1 MRLLFFG
8 TPDFA
13 VPSLRAIHGA
23 GHEIALVVTRPDA
36 RRGRGRKVSHP
47 PVKRAAQN
55 LELVVYQPSD
65 VNAPVS
71 VARLEQ
77 EQAQIGVVV
86 AYGQILNSPVLS
98 APERGLLNV
107 HASLLPKYRG
117 AAPIH
122 WAIIRGEEETGVTV
136 QQMVEEL
143 DAGPVIKERKTPIGR
158 EETAGQLHDRLAAMG
173 AGLIVEVLERLE
185 KGVEPEAAA
194 QNPDQA
200 SYAPKLSKSDGW
212 IDWQLA
218 AGQIH
223 NLVRGLT
230 PWPGARTRFH
240 HGEESKT
247 VQLIRVEPRSDVD
260 SDKEPGVVVEL
271 TAEEEIVVQA
281 GQGAVV
287 IQQLKPASGRAMG
300 AADFVHGH
308 RLEPGDR
315 FQQPGSA

>member
-1 MRLLFFG
+1 MSEDQVQQETFQIDGERLVAKVKELVREG
-8 TPDFA
+8 NIRRVIVKDKEGKTLIDIPLTAGVVGALIAPQLAALGA
-13 VPSLRAIHGA
+13 VA
-23 GHEIALVVTRPDA
+23 ALV
-36 RRGRGRKVSHP
+36 S
-47 PVKRAAQN
+47 
-55 LELVVYQPSD
+55 
-65 VNAPVS
+65 
-71 VARLEQ
+71 
-77 EQAQIGVVV
+77 QA
-86 AYGQILNSPVLS
+86 
-98 APERGLLNV
+98 
-107 HASLLPKYRG
+107 
-117 AAPIH
+117 
-122 WAIIRGEEETGVTV
+122 T
-136 QQMVEEL
+136 
-143 DAGPVIKERKTPIGR
+143 
-158 EETAGQLHDRLAAMG
+158 
-173 AGLIVEVLERLE
+173 LIVEVLERLE